1 MSVHPMNAPRPRK
14 RIRAEDLQEQA
25 PEPTSMP
32 VATDQDA
39 DGAGGRSGKRPK
51 KRNPR
56 RKPLGDYDVGYGKP
70 PKQHRF
76 KPGQSGNAK
85 GRPKGQRNALT
96 LIREILQRPVKIT
109 RNGKQVVIPSY
120 LVAYEQLM
128 QKAMRGDPKAM
139 TELHKLARDLG
150 IIAPE
155 PEETEE
161 TPQALSESDLR
172 AYASLQV
179 DLMRDE
185 GLNDAAIAKALTA
198 QGLGNFVAELLRSGA
213 GEPDEA

>member
-1 MSVHPMNAPRPRK
+1 MTDHHKNAPRPRK
-14 RIRAEDLQEQA
+14 RIRVEELHAEELKPTSV
-25 PEPTSMP
+25 PEPP
-32 VATDQDA
+32 DQDA
-39 DGAGGRSGKRPK
+39 DGGRSRNKPK
-51 KRNPR
+51 KRQPR

-76 KPGQSGNAK
+76 KPGQSGNTK

-109 RNGKQVVIPSY
+109 RDGKQMVVPSY

-161 TPQALSESDLR
+161 TPQALSDGDLR

-179 DLMRDE
+179 DLMRAE
-185 GLNDAAIAKALTA
+185 GLDDAAITKALTA
-198 QGLGNFVAELLRSGA
+198 QGLGSFVSEFLYSSE
-213 GEPDEA
+213 GEPDEE

>member
-1 MSVHPMNAPRPRK
+1 
-14 RIRAEDLQEQA
+14 
-25 PEPTSMP
+25 
-32 VATDQDA
+32 
-39 DGAGGRSGKRPK
+39 
-51 KRNPR
+51 
-56 RKPLGDYDVGYGKP
+56 
-70 PKQHRF
+70 
-76 KPGQSGNAK
+76 
-85 GRPKGQRNALT
+85 
-96 LIREILQRPVKIT
+96 
-109 RNGKQVVIPSY
+109 IPSY

-161 TPQALSESDLR
+161 TPQTLSDSDLR